1 MSARAI
7 GSRRPRRDALE
18 KVLGTLRFTADIKV
32 GGVLHLAVVRSTE
45 AHARVA
51 EVRAGPALAVPG
63 VVRVFTAADVPGE
76 NRYGIIRATADQPL
90 LTDRVRFVGDAV
102 ALVAA
107 ETPEAAALGAA
118 QVGVGYD
125 PLPVL
130 RDPVAALAAD
140 AAPIHE
146 KGNLCFEQRVERG
159 DVEAAFSRAA
169 VVVERTYRTTWVEH
183 AYLEP
188 EAAVAWM
195 EDGVL
200 TVTCSTQNPHYDRDD
215 LCRLLGVCAE
225 RVRVVQAPT
234 GGGFGG
240 KLDLSAQLYVALA
253 TWHTGRP
260 SRLVYSREES
270 FLASGK
276 RHPFTMRYRSAADAE
291 GNLLGVE
298 ADLLADT
305 GAYASYAL
313 AVAMRAAVHAAGPYR
328 VPHARIRSRAVYT
341 NHPFSGAMRGF
352 GTPQAAFGHESQMD
366 LLAEALGMDPVSFR
380 LRNALR
386 PGDATVTGQVLEHSV
401 GIVPCLEKIDAVRD
415 RWSRSCRSDRDTLRG
430 LGVGAMF
437 YGIGNTGVS
446 NPSTAQ
452 VELGRDGRFT
462 LFTGA
467 ADIGQGSDQV
477 LLAIC
482 AEALGEDPDRLRL
495 VRGDTG
501 RTTNAGATS
510 ASRQTYI
517 SGGAVLEAAGRLRD
531 RLRARAGELLGVPA
545 GEIELVDGRA
555 RSRLEPARGMELPKL
570 AEAFAA
576 AGETP
581 REAGSFDPDTSALDH
596 RTGQGRPYGTYAFAA
611 QVARVAVDRA
621 TAQVRVERLA
631 AAHDVGRALY
641 PPGVLGQITGGV
653 AMGLGAALMEEF
665 RPGQDRNLDTYLVP
679 TALDVPRLTPMF
691 VECREPT
698 GPYGAKGVGE
708 PALIPTAPAVVNAV
722 SRACGKRICDLPA
735 SLERVLEALGGH
747 GNREE

>member
-1 MSARAI
+1 MSLRAV
-7 GSRRPRRDALE
+7 GSRAPRRDTLG
-18 KVLGTLRFTADIKV
+18 KVLGTLRFTADLKV
-32 GGVLHLAVVRSTE
+32 PGLLHLAVVRSTE

-51 EVRAGPALAVPG
+51 EVRTASALAVPG
-63 VVRVFTAADVPGE
+63 VVRIFTAADVPGE
-76 NRYGIIRATADQPL
+76 NRYGIIRLTADQAL
-90 LTDRVRFVGDAV
+90 LSDRVRMVGDAV

-107 ETPEAAALGAA
+107 ETPEAAALGASRVA
-118 QVGVGYD
+118 VAYE
-125 PLPVL
+125 PLPAITSL
-130 RDPVAALAAD
+130 EEALAAG

-169 VVVERTYRTTWVEH
+169 AVVERTYRTTWIEH

-188 EAAVAWM
+188 EAAVAHR
-195 EDGVL
+195 DGNGVL

-215 LCRLLGVCAE
+215 LCRLLGLPAE
-225 RVRVVQAPT
+225 QVRVIQAPT

-276 RHPFTMRYRSAADAE
+276 RHPFVMRYRSAADAE
-291 GNLLGVE
+291 GNLLAVE

-366 LLAEALGMDPVSFR
+366 LLAEALGMDPVALR

-386 PGDATVTGQVLEHSV
+386 PGDVTVTGQVLEHSV
-401 GIVPCLEKIDAVRD
+401 GIVPCLEKVDAVRD
-415 RWSRSCRSDRDTLRG
+415 RWRRNCRNDRDHLRG
-430 LGVGAMF
+430 IGVGAML

-452 VELGRDGRFT
+452 VELGSDGRFT

-477 LLAIC
+477 LLAVC
-482 AEALGEDPDRLRL
+482 AEALGTEPARLRL

-501 RTTNAGATS
+501 RTTNAGSTS

-517 SGGAVLEAAGRLRD
+517 SGGAVLDATLRLRD
-531 RLRARAGELLGVPA
+531 RLLARAGVLLEVPRGDLELA
-545 GEIELVDGRA
+545 DRA
-555 RSRLEPARGMELPKL
+555 VRSRSCPSRGLGLERL
-570 AEAFAA
+570 AAAFAA
-576 AGETP
+576 AGEAA

-611 QVARVAVDRA
+611 QVAQVAVDRA
-621 TAQVRVERLA
+621 TAQVQVERLA
-631 AAHDVGRALY
+631 AAHDVGRAIH

-653 AMGLGAALMEEF
+653 AMGLGMALMEEF
-665 RPGQDRNLDTYLVP
+665 RPGQDVNLDTYLVP

-708 PALIPTAPAVVNAV
+708 PALIPTAPAVANAL
-722 SRACGKRICDLPA
+722 SRACGARIHSLPA
-735 SLERVLEALGGH
+735 TLERVLEALEG
-747 GNREE
+747 REE